1 MISSFDP
8 VTTEIL
14 WSKLISLLDEA
25 ATTLVR
31 AAFSPVIREANDFAC
46 VLTDP
51 MGHSLGESGLS
62 APSFLNT
69 IPITIRAFI
78 EHHPLD
84 TLKPGDVLITN
95 DPWLASGHL
104 PDVTV
109 AMPIFY
115 RGCIVAFAGVCAHM
129 TDMGGRQRST
139 DARELFEEGLQ
150 IPICKLIDAHEPN
163 KLVLSF
169 ISENVRVPQDVI
181 GDLTAATSALEICQR
196 RVSEMLDD
204 YGFNDFSGLGPTI
217 QSISERSMREAITG
231 IPDGEYYAE
240 TRVDGINGQLTICC
254 TLRVQGDE
262 IEIDYTG
269 SPPRQP
275 VSVNSVFNYTYAYS
289 VYPVKCVIDPQSRN
303 NAGSIRPIHVI
314 APEDSILN
322 PRKPAPVGGRS
333 VTGNMLHDPIFRCL
347 SQAVPDKVQAA
358 SYGPGWTLT
367 VGGRTADGR
376 NFAGNFHNT
385 GGQGASMHRDGIACV
400 RFPSNVC
407 NTPAEMLENAV
418 PLMLIEKSLRVDSG
432 GPGKSRGGL
441 GQKVIYRSLSDGPMT
456 ISLIAD
462 RTTEGALGLLGGQPG
477 ATGSVRV
484 NGNLVNAKLQFTLP
498 AGGFLELDTPGGGGF
513 GDPRQRTSVSVQRDI
528 TLGYVSSER
537 ASDTYLNQ
545 EEKP

>member
-1 MISSFDP
+1 MARDFDP

-51 MGHSLGESGLS
+51 AGYSLGESGLS

-69 IPITIRAFI
+69 IPITVRAFI
-78 EHHPLD
+78 DRFPLD
-84 TLKPGDVLITN
+84 TLKPGDVMLTN

-109 AMPIFY
+109 AMPIFHGD
-115 RGCIVAFAGVCAHM
+115 RIVAFAGVCAHM

-139 DARELFEEGLQ
+139 DARELYEEGLQ
-150 IPICKLIDAHEPN
+150 IPICKLLEAHEPN
-163 KLVLSF
+163 ALVLSF
-169 ISENVRVPQDVI
+169 ISENVRVPQDVL
-181 GDLTAATSALEICQR
+181 GDLTAATSALSVCQH
-196 RVSEMLDD
+196 RVTEMLREYEID
-204 YGFNDFSGLGPTI
+204 DFSDLGPAI
-217 QSISERSMREAITG
+217 QAISEKSMREAISA
-231 IPDGEYYAE
+231 IPDGEYRAE
-240 TRVDGINGQLTICC
+240 TRVDGVHEALVIRCV
-254 TLRVQGDE
+254 LRIRGDE

-289 VYPVKCVIDPQSRN
+289 VYPIKCVIDPQSRN
-303 NAGSIRPIHVI
+303 NAGSIRPITVV

-347 SQAVPDKVQAA
+347 AQALPDKVQAS

-367 VGGRTADGR
+367 VGGRSADGR

-385 GGQGASMHRDGIACV
+385 GGQGASARHDGISCV

-407 NTPAEMLENAV
+407 NTPIEMLENSV
-418 PLMLIEKSLRVDSG
+418 PLMLEVKALRMDSG
-432 GPGKSRGGL
+432 GSGRRRGGL
-441 GQKVIYRSLSDGPMT
+441 GQKVSYRSCADTPMT

-462 RTTEGALGLLGGQPG
+462 RTRDGALGLFDGNAG

-484 NGNLVNAKLQFTLP
+484 NGAAMNAKLQFMLP
-498 AGGFLELDTPGGGGF
+498 PQGLLELETPGGGGYE
-513 GDPRQRTSVSVQRDI
+513 DPKLRPRELTARDVA
-528 TLGYVSSER
+528 LGYVSPGQAAEI
-537 ASDTYLNQ
+537 YFIQ
-545 EEKP
+545 ES